1 MEKPRHRSI
10 NEIEKSTTATPELA
24 LWPHPARAGEPRGA
38 HQAGP
43 RLELALWPHPARA
56 GEPHGAHAVG
66 PRLELALWPH
76 PARAGELG
84 KLGGI
89 VVAGQPTAKTGR
101 GNGSYIN

>member
-1 MEKPRHRSI
+1 M
-10 NEIEKSTTATPELA
+10 ELA

-38 HQAGP
+38 H
-43 RLELALWPHPARA
+43 
-56 GEPHGAHAVG
+56 AVG
-66 PRLELALWPH
+66 PRLELALWPN

-101 GNGSYIN
+101 GNY